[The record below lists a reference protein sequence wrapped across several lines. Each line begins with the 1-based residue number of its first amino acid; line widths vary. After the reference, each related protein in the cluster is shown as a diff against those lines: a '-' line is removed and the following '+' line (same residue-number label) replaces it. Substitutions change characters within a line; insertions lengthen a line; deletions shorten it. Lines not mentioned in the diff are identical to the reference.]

1 MNSLRNL
8 LLVMLFTSLFGQ
20 ELYDPYTVHN
30 MNIEFYNSNYD
41 SILQARWYADDKSYL
56 LADITVNGVAYDSVG
71 VRYKGNSSFVEPNE
85 NGNPKL
91 PFNIDVEFVHDD
103 QNVMGY
109 EKLKLSNSI
118 FDPTF
123 VRETIG
129 YLSSGFYLPT
139 PEAGYMNVSIYGE
152 DLGLY
157 VNAES
162 INKQFLR
169 KHFGNDEGTF
179 FKCEPQFQYGEDY
192 LAWPDLVWHGAD
204 SNAFEYQK
212 GYELKSEHGW
222 SDLIELISTLNYDI
236 ENIEHILNVDR
247 VLWYFASSVVIPD
260 LDSYI
265 FPFLPHNYYLYQN
278 ASGQF
283 EVIPWDKDQSFGG
296 SVINLFLLFGGN
308 AYWVYNHPPFY
319 YENNLT
325 RPLFSKLMQVPL
337 YKMIYTAHMRTI
349 IDEIYNTEYYYNWA
363 TEIQDSIETY
373 ALNDPNLFYPFTLGD
388 YFRYNVTNYLSTNYI
403 HICGIVSTVG
413 PRREYLLDHPEIA
426 KSAPIIFSVS
436 QNNPNP
442 FPGDSVFIN
451 ATVENATQVELMV
464 TINEYSTL
472 FQSIEMYD
480 DGFHHD
486 GEENDNVYGALVPY
500 FSNGEN
506 IKYYVRARDNDA
518 IILEP
523 RKAERDFFEY
533 SIGSLPSSGSVP
545 TINEI
550 NYNSSDTFDPEDWV
564 EIYNPTDSIFDMSNW
579 FFRDEGQVGDD
590 HLFSIPEGTVL
601 QPNEYVVLCRD
612 TMDFKNH
619 FPMVNSYIGDLGF
632 GLSGGGELIRLY
644 NNNGILM
651 DSLTYDDD
659 DPWPPE
665 PDGEGPTL
673 ELINPLIDNGIYS
686 NWTASLVNGTPGE
699 QNSNYLGSTQNNL
712 LAEDYRLYQNYPN
725 PFNPLTKIMYYLP
738 KRSEIS
744 LKIYDALGREIRLLE
759 GGLKDPGYHTL
770 EWDSKDNIGNNVS
783 AGIYLYQ
790 LQTEG
795 YIKNNKM
802 VLIK

>member
-1 MNSLRNL
+1 MNSLRKIL
-8 LLVMLFTSLFGQ
+8 LAMLFSSSFGQ

-41 SILQARWYADDKSYL
+41 SILQAQWYADDKSYL
-56 LADITVNGVAYDSVG
+56 LADITVNGVVYDSVG
-71 VRYKGNSSFVEPNE
+71 VRYKGNSSFVEADNS
-85 NGNPKL
+85 GNPKL
-91 PFNIDVEFVHDD
+91 PFNIDVEFIHDD

-139 PEAGYMNVSIYGE
+139 PETGYMNVSIYGE

-192 LAWPDLVWHGAD
+192 LAWPDLVWHGVD

-212 GYELKSEHGW
+212 GYELKSEQGW

-236 ENIEHILNVDR
+236 ENIEQILNVDR
-247 VLWYFASSVVIPD
+247 ALWYFASSVVIPD

-296 SVINLFLLFGGN
+296 SVINLFLLFGGD
-308 AYWVYNHPPFY
+308 AYWVYHHPPFF
-319 YENNLT
+319 YENNST
-325 RPLFSKLMQVPL
+325 RPFFSKLMQIPL

-363 TEIQDSIETY
+363 TEIQDSIEAY

-388 YFRYNVTNYLSTNYI
+388 YFRYNVTNYLSTSYI
-403 HICGIVSTVG
+403 DICGIVSTVG
-413 PRREYLLDHPEIA
+413 PRRTFLLNNPEIA
-426 KSAPIIFSVS
+426 KTAPTIYSVT
-436 QNNPNP
+436 QNNFNP
-442 FPGDSVFIN
+442 SPGDSVFIN

-464 TINEYSTL
+464 TINEYSTF

-480 DGFHHD
+480 DGLHYD
-486 GEENDNVYGALVPY
+486 GEENDNVYGTLVPH

-533 SIGSLPSSGSVP
+533 SIGSLPLTGTVP

-550 NYNSSDTFDPEDWV
+550 NYNSSDLFNPDDWV
-564 EIYNPTDSIFDMSNW
+564 EIYNPSDSIFNIGSW
-579 FFRDEGQVGDD
+579 IFKDEADD
-590 HLFSIPEGTVL
+590 HIFTIPEGTIMNPGEFL
-601 QPNEYVVLCRD
+601 VLCRD
-612 TMDFKNH
+612 TISFKNF
-619 FPMVNSYIGDLGF
+619 FPNVNSYVGDFSF

-644 NNNGILM
+644 NNFDMLM

-659 DPWPPE
+659 DPWPSE
-665 PDGEGPTL
+665 SDGYGPTL
-673 ELINPLIDNGIYS
+673 ELINPLNDNGRYS
-686 NWTASLVNGTPGE
+686 NWSVSLGNGTPGE
-699 QNSNYLGSTQNNL
+699 QNSNYLGSIKNTP

-725 PFNPLTKIMYYLP
+725 PFNPTTKIMYYIP
-738 KRSEIS
+738 KRTKIS
-744 LKIYDALGREIRLLE
+744 LSIYDPLGREIRLLDY
-759 GGLKDPGYHTL
+759 GLKNSGYHTL
-770 EWDSKDNIGNNVS
+770 TWDSKDNYGKKVS

>member
-1 MNSLRNL
+1 MNNLRKL
-8 LLVMLFTSLFGQ
+8 LLVILFTSLSGQ

-56 LADITVNGVAYDSVG
+56 LADITVNGVIYDSVG
-71 VRYKGNSSFVEPNE
+71 VRYKGNSSFVEPN
-85 NGNPKL
+85 NSGNPKL

-139 PEAGYMNVSIYGE
+139 PVTGYMNVSIYGE
-152 DLGLY
+152 ELGLY

-169 KHFGNDEGTF
+169 KHFGNDDGTF

-212 GYELKSEHGW
+212 GYELKSDHGW
-222 SDLIELISTLNYDI
+222 SDLIELISTLNFHT
-236 ENIEHILNVDR
+236 ENIENILNVDR
-247 VLWYFASSVVIPD
+247 VLWYFASSVVMPD

-308 AYWVYNHPPFY
+308 EYWVYNHPPFY
-319 YENNLT
+319 YENSLT

-349 IDEIYNTEYYYNWA
+349 IDEIYNAEYYYSWA

-373 ALNDPNLFYPFTLGD
+373 ALDDPNLFYPFTFGD

-403 HICGIVSTVG
+403 DICGIVSTVA
-413 PRREYLLDHPEIA
+413 PRRTYLLNNSEIA
-426 KSAPIIFSVS
+426 KSAPTISSVN
-436 QNNPNP
+436 QNNSNP

-451 ATVENATQVELMV
+451 ATVENATQVELMI
-464 TINEYSTL
+464 TINEYSTF

-480 DGFHHD
+480 DGMHND
-486 GEENDNVYGALVPY
+486 GYENDNVYGALVPY
-500 FSNGEN
+500 ISNGEH

-523 RKAERDFFEY
+523 RKAEREFFEY
-533 SIGSLPSSGSVP
+533 SISSLPAAGTAP
-545 TINEI
+545 IINEI
-550 NYNSSDTFDPEDWV
+550 NYNSSDSFNPDDWV
-564 EIYNPTDSIFDMSNW
+564 EIYNPTDSIFNITNW
-579 FFRDEGQVGDD
+579 IFKDEADD
-590 HLFSIPEGTVL
+590 HSFIIPEGTVL
-601 QPNEYVVLCRD
+601 NPGEFLVLCRD
-612 TMDFKNH
+612 TISFKNY
-619 FPMVNSYIGDLGF
+619 FPNVNSYIGDLGF

-644 NNNGILM
+644 NNDGILI

-659 DPWPPE
+659 NPWPPE

-673 ELINPLIDNGIYS
+673 ELINPFSDNGVYS
-686 NWTASLVNGTPGE
+686 NWTASLGNGTPGE
-699 QNSNYLGSTQNNL
+699 QNSNYLGSINNNPI
-712 LAEDYRLYQNYPN
+712 AEDYRLYQNYPN
-725 PFNPLTKIMYYLP
+725 PFNPMTKIMYYLP
-738 KRSEIS
+738 KKSKIS
-744 LKIYDALGREIRLLE
+744 LTIYDALGREIRSLDK
-759 GGLKDPGYHTL
+759 GQKDYGYHTL
-770 EWDSKDNIGNNVS
+770 EWDSKDNYGNKVG

-790 LQTEG
+790 LRTEG

>member
-1 MNSLRNL
+1 MNNLRKL
-8 LLVMLFTSLFGQ
+8 LLLFTSLSAQ

-56 LADITVNGVAYDSVG
+56 LADITVNGVIYDSVG
-71 VRYKGNSSFVEPNE
+71 VRYKGNSSFVEPN
-85 NGNPKL
+85 NSGNPKL

-139 PEAGYMNVSIYGE
+139 PVTGYMNVSIYGE
-152 DLGLY
+152 ELGLY

-169 KHFGNDEGTF
+169 KHFGNDDGTF

-212 GYELKSEHGW
+212 GYELKSDHGW
-222 SDLIELISTLNYDI
+222 SDLIELISTLNFHT
-236 ENIEHILNVDR
+236 ENIENILNVDR
-247 VLWYFASSVVIPD
+247 VLWYFASSVVMPD

-308 AYWVYNHPPFY
+308 EYWVYNHPPFY
-319 YENNLT
+319 YENSLT

-349 IDEIYNTEYYYNWA
+349 IDEIYNAEYYYSWA

-373 ALNDPNLFYPFTLGD
+373 ALDDPNLFYPFTFGD

-403 HICGIVSTVG
+403 DICGIVSTVG
-413 PRREYLLDHPEIA
+413 PRRTYLLNNSEIA
-426 KSAPIIFSVS
+426 KSAPTISSVN
-436 QNNPNP
+436 QNNSNP

-451 ATVENATQVELMV
+451 ATVENATQVELMI
-464 TINEYSTL
+464 TINEYSTF

-480 DGFHHD
+480 DGMHND
-486 GEENDNVYGALVPY
+486 GYENDNVYGALVPY
-500 FSNGEN
+500 ISNGEH

-523 RKAERDFFEY
+523 RKAEREFFEY
-533 SIGSLPSSGSVP
+533 FISSLPAAGTAP
-545 TINEI
+545 IINEI
-550 NYNSSDTFDPEDWV
+550 NYNSSDSFNPDDWV
-564 EIYNPTDSIFDMSNW
+564 EIYNPTDSIFNITNW
-579 FFRDEGQVGDD
+579 IFKDEADD
-590 HLFSIPEGTVL
+590 HSFIIPEGTVL
-601 QPNEYVVLCRD
+601 NPGEFLVLCRD
-612 TMDFKNH
+612 TISFKNY
-619 FPMVNSYIGDLGF
+619 FPNVNSYIGDLGF

-644 NNNGILM
+644 NNDGILI

-659 DPWPPE
+659 NPWPPE

-673 ELINPLIDNGIYS
+673 ELINPFSDNGVYS
-686 NWTASLVNGTPGE
+686 NWTASLGNGTPGE
-699 QNSNYLGSTQNNL
+699 QNSNYLGSINNNPI
-712 LAEDYRLYQNYPN
+712 AEDYRLYQNYPN
-725 PFNPLTKIMYYLP
+725 PFNPMTKIMYYLP
-738 KRSEIS
+738 KKSKIS
-744 LKIYDALGREIRLLE
+744 LTIYDALGREIRSLDK
-759 GGLKDPGYHTL
+759 GQKDYGYHTL
-770 EWDSKDNIGNNVS
+770 EWDSKDNYGNKVG

-790 LQTEG
+790 LLTEG

>member
-1 MNSLRNL
+1 MNSLRKIL
-8 LLVMLFTSLFGQ
+8 LAMLFSSSFGQ

-41 SILQARWYADDKSYL
+41 SILQAQWYADDKSYL
-56 LADITVNGVAYDSVG
+56 LADITVNGVVYDSVG
-71 VRYKGNSSFVEPNE
+71 VRYKGNSSFVEADNS
-85 NGNPKL
+85 GNPKL
-91 PFNIDVEFVHDD
+91 PFNIDVEFIHDD

-139 PEAGYMNVSIYGE
+139 PETGYMNVSIYGE

-192 LAWPDLVWHGAD
+192 LAWPDLVWHGVD

-212 GYELKSEHGW
+212 GYELKSEQGW

-236 ENIEHILNVDR
+236 ENIEQILNVDR
-247 VLWYFASSVVIPD
+247 ALWYFASSVVIPD

-296 SVINLFLLFGGN
+296 SVINLFLLFGGD
-308 AYWVYNHPPFY
+308 AYWVYHHPPFF
-319 YENNLT
+319 YENNST
-325 RPLFSKLMQVPL
+325 RPFFSKLMQIPL

-363 TEIQDSIETY
+363 TEIQDSIEAY

-388 YFRYNVTNYLSTNYI
+388 YFRYNVTNYLSTDYI
-403 HICGIVSTVG
+403 DICGIVSTVG
-413 PRREYLLDHPEIA
+413 PRRTFLLNNPEIA
-426 KSAPIIFSVS
+426 KTAPTIYSVT
-436 QNNPNP
+436 QNNFNP
-442 FPGDSVFIN
+442 SPGDSVFIN

-464 TINEYSTL
+464 TINEYSTF

-480 DGFHHD
+480 DGLHYD
-486 GEENDNVYGALVPY
+486 GEENDNVYGALVPH

-533 SIGSLPSSGSVP
+533 SIGSLPLTGTVP

-550 NYNSSDTFDPEDWV
+550 NYNSSDLFNPDDWV
-564 EIYNPTDSIFDMSNW
+564 EIYNPSDSIFNIGSW
-579 FFRDEGQVGDD
+579 IFKDEADD
-590 HLFSIPEGTVL
+590 HIFTIPEGTIMNPGEFL
-601 QPNEYVVLCRD
+601 VLCRD
-612 TMDFKNH
+612 TISFKNF
-619 FPMVNSYIGDLGF
+619 FPNVNSYVGDFSF

-644 NNNGILM
+644 NNFDMLM

-659 DPWPPE
+659 DPWPSE
-665 PDGEGPTL
+665 SDGYGPTL
-673 ELINPLIDNGIYS
+673 ELINPLNDNGRYS
-686 NWTASLVNGTPGE
+686 NWSVSLGNGTPGE
-699 QNSNYLGSTQNNL
+699 QNSNYLGSIKNTP

-725 PFNPLTKIMYYLP
+725 PFNPTTKIMYYIP
-738 KRSEIS
+738 KRTKIS
-744 LKIYDALGREIRLLE
+744 LSIYDPLGREIRLLDY
-759 GGLKDPGYHTL
+759 GLKNSGYHTL
-770 EWDSKDNIGNNVS
+770 TWDSKDNYGKKVS